1 MKPNRRVVMPA
12 ALEFFFF
19 VGSTYSY
26 LSVVR
31 AEACAQAVGVELVWR
46 PFSVRALMR
55 EQNNSPFVGK
65 PVKMRYMWRDLE
77 RRAQRFGVPFDGIP
91 PYPIDPDE
99 RANRVAMLAATEG
112 WCPAFAR
119 AAYKAWFIDKLDPGQ
134 PDHQS
139 AILDSLGHRAERCIA
154 AAESPA
160 VRTAYAAQTAHAREL
175 GIFGSPTFVCGTELF
190 WGDDRLDDA
199 LAWAQASEP
208 T

>member
-1 MKPNRRVVMPA
+1 MPA

-19 VGSTYSY
+19 IGSTYSY

-31 AEACAQAVGVELVWR
+31 AEACAQAAGVELVWR
-46 PFSVRALMR
+46 PFSVRTLMR

-99 RANRVAMLAATEG
+99 RANRVAMLAAIEG

-119 AAYKAWFIDKLDPGQ
+119 AAYQAWFLGKQDPGR
-134 PDHQS
+134 PEVLRE
-139 AILDSLGHRAERCIA
+139 ILSGLGRNAERCMA
-154 AAESPA
+154 EAESAA
-160 VRTAYAAQTAHAREL
+160 VRGAYVAQTARARDL
-175 GIFGSPTFVCGTELF
+175 GLFGSPTFVCGTELF

-199 LAWAQASEP
+199 LAWARSGRKV
-208 T
+208 